1 MKLKALLFL
10 ATTVHSQ
17 SFVDLYE
24 LDEQHFQMPAFYQK
38 HEYGPC
44 NITADCL
51 EASYYDCIEG
61 ECIHKPVFPA
71 YPIEW
76 WGDVVFAIIMAL
88 CNIRGIGGGGIHI
101 PMIMAFYK
109 FPTKEAVAISS
120 LTIIMSAGTKYLYY
134 WR

>member
-10 ATTVHSQ
+10 ANTVHSQ
-17 SFVDLYE
+17 SFVDFYK
-24 LDEQHFQMPAFYQK
+24 LDKQHFQMPAFYKK

-44 NITADCL
+44 YITADCL
-51 EASYYDCIEG
+51 EESYYDCIEG
-61 ECIHKPVFPA
+61 LCIHKPVFPA
-71 YPIEW
+71 NPIEW
-76 WGDVVFAIIMAL
+76 WRDFVFAIIMAL